1 MPLFRPNISH
11 IVDLYNNP
19 LYGLTC
25 IYKETQE
32 NERLY
37 KICEDQEDVIQL
49 QLEAIDSQK
58 AYISQLQYNY
68 NSLYYGQGSS
78 YYIPNKKE
86 NTNPI
91 H

>member
-1 MPLFRPNISH
+1 MRDNNVLYLFLVIIGFFVYS
-11 IVDLYNNP
+11 L
-19 LYGLTC
+19 
-25 IYKETQE
+25 YKETQE